1 MKKQFLIITLDGN
14 WGKGDT
20 IPEAIKNART
30 IARCKSI
37 LYVCFLEEGATISC
51 NEYGFFCWTGNVH
64 YCKIF
69 FNNGKLC
76 KEQE

>member
-1 MKKQFLIITLDGN
+1 MKKQFLFITGNGN

-20 IPEAIKNART
+20 IPIAIKNSHG
-30 IARCKSI
+30 ISRCKAI
-37 LYVCFLEEGATISC
+37 LYVCFLEENATISC
-51 NEYGFFCWTGNVH
+51 NDYGCFCWTGTVH
-64 YCKIF
+64 YHKIF